1 MKIFALVLFLLLV
14 LLQARL
20 WVSGEGVR
28 KVNRLE
34 QAVAEQAQE
43 NATLKAR
50 NERLAAEV
58 KDLKEGMT
66 AVEERARSDLG
77 MVGANETFYQV
88 VPAEKPPAPAVEPPG
103 AEGADSAEPEDA
115 PEPEPQS
122 SQQALAR

>member
-43 NATLKAR
+43 NATLRAR

-88 VPAEKPPAPAVEPPG
+88 VPAEKPAPPAEAEGPDSDAPADAPAPK
-103 AEGADSAEPEDA
+103 
-115 PEPEPQS
+115 PQS
-122 SQQALAR
+122 SQQALAQ